1 MSFVAHKTE
10 PIPHQGAADNAIP
23 ESLMS
28 SRVPKAVPTMNRIIS
43 IPSQSGN
50 ASQGG
55 QIVFQV
61 AGGSNA
67 NGYLRAGSAYL
78 RFICKVQKTAGG
90 NADNVLSFANQ
101 TKSAASLIS
110 RLQISAN
117 GTQLETI
124 NRYDNW
130 HAIVQAQGCN
140 AGYVNNDSSIAEY
153 AQSDEI
159 VGTSTGANGNPEIAF
174 NVSLPMF
181 SGILSN
187 SKSFPLFLSGLML
200 QVDLNSALLS
210 FKSAGTAATF
220 GVTYVIS
227 QAELVYE
234 CINPDYALLDGM
246 RGAMAQSGRL
256 FEMPLSTPLGLTTA
270 IAIGQKAFSYN
281 IGLNLASVCGVFFAE
296 VSQLVEAAV
305 PSAGP
310 LTAVNSFIRN
320 STEAAEN
327 SRRFYLDGK
336 QLVNYDVS
344 TDSQNFLE
352 TQRAFG
358 TLLNLENTT
367 IATRLDYCAAGE
379 TAGKFYVVGQSSKRF
394 SESDLCMS
402 GSPCSNLVIQIAKGG
417 TPVATSVFIYVLYD
431 AVCVIDANGSV
442 AVAK

>member
-10 PIPHQGAADNAIP
+10 PTQHQGAADNAIP

-28 SRVPKAVPTMNRIIS
+28 SRVPKAIPSMNRVIS

-55 QIVFQV
+55 QVVFQV

-78 RFICKVQKTAGG
+78 RFICTVTKTAGG
-90 NADNVLSFANQ
+90 NADNTLFFANQ
-101 TKSAASLIS
+101 TRSAASLIN

-153 AQSDEI
+153 AESEVT
-159 VGTSTGANGNPEIAF
+159 VGTGTSAAF
-174 NVSLPMF
+174 NVSLPLF
-181 SGILSN
+181 SGVLSN

-210 FKSAGTAATF
+210 FKSAGTSPTF
-220 GVTYVIS
+220 GLTYVIS

-246 RGAMAQSGRL
+246 RSAMAQSGRL

-270 IAIGQKAFSYN
+270 ISAAQASFSYN
-281 IGLNLASVCGVFFAE
+281 IGLNLASVSGVFMSE
-296 VSQLVEAAV
+296 VVQSVEGA
-305 PSAGP
+305 S
-310 LTAVNSFIRN
+310 TAVNAFIRN
-320 STEAAEN
+320 ATETQAN
-327 SRRFYLDGK
+327 SRRLYLDGK
-336 QLVNYDVS
+336 QIVNYDVWA
-344 TDSQNFLE
+344 DSQNFLE
-352 TQRAFG
+352 TQRALG

-367 IATRLDYCAAGE
+367 IATRADYCAAGE
-379 TAGKFYVVGQSSKRF
+379 SAGSYYVMGQSAKRF

-402 GSPCSNLVIQIAKGG
+402 GSPCSNLVIQIAKSG
-417 TPVATSVFIYVLYD
+417 TPVATSVYIYVLYD

>member
-10 PIPHQGAADNAIP
+10 PTQHQGAADNAIP

-28 SRVPKAVPTMNRIIS
+28 SRVPKAVPSMNRIIS

-50 ASQGG
+50 ASQSG

-78 RFICKVQKTAGG
+78 RFICTVSKSIAGG
-90 NADNVLSFANQ
+90 NADNTLFFANQ
-101 TKSAASLIS
+101 TKSAASLIN

-140 AGYVNNDSSIAEY
+140 AGYVLNDSSIAEY
-153 AQSDEI
+153 AESEDVTI
-159 VGTSTGANGNPEIAF
+159 GTTSGAAVATYNIA
-174 NVSLPMF
+174 LPLF
-181 SGILSN
+181 SGVLSN

-200 QVDLNSALLS
+200 QVDLNSAALS
-210 FKSAGTAATF
+210 FKSGGTAPTF
-220 GVTYVIS
+220 GVTYAIS

-234 CINPDYALLDGM
+234 CVNPDYALLDGM

-270 IAIGQKAFSYN
+270 ITQASFAYN
-281 IGLNLASVCGVFFAE
+281 IGLNLASVSGVFMAE
-296 VSQLVEAAV
+296 VVQSVEAAN
-305 PSAGP
+305 
-310 LTAVNSFIRN
+310 TAVNSFVRN
-320 STEAAEN
+320 ATETTAN

-336 QLVNYDVS
+336 QIVNYDVWA
-344 TDSQNFLE
+344 DSQNFLE
-352 TQRAFG
+352 TQRALG

-379 TAGKFYVVGQSSKRF
+379 TAGKYYVVGQSAKRF

-402 GSPCSNLVIQIAKGG
+402 GSPCSNLVIQIAKAGS
-417 TPVATSVFIYVLYD
+417 PVATSVYIYVLYD

>member
-1 MSFVAHKTE
+1 MSFVSHKTE
-10 PIPHQGAADNAIP
+10 PTQHQGASDNAIP

-28 SRVPKAVPTMNRIIS
+28 SRVPKAIPSMNRVIS
-43 IPSQSGN
+43 IASQSGN

-61 AGGSNA
+61 PGGSNA

-78 RFICKVQKTAGG
+78 RFICTVTKTAGG
-90 NADNVLSFANQ
+90 NADNVLFFANQ
-101 TKSAASLIS
+101 TRSASSLVN

-130 HAIVQAQGCN
+130 HALVQAQGCN

-153 AQSDEI
+153 AESEVT
-159 VGTSTGANGNPEIAF
+159 VGTGTSAIF
-174 NVSLPMF
+174 NVALPLF
-181 SGILSN
+181 SGVLSN

-200 QVDLNSALLS
+200 QVDLNSSALS
-210 FKSAGTAATF
+210 FKSAGTAPTF

-270 IAIGQKAFSYN
+270 IAGAQASFSYN
-281 IGLNLASVCGVFFAE
+281 IGLNLASVSGVFMAE
-296 VSQLVEAAV
+296 VAQSVE
-305 PSAGP
+305 
-310 LTAVNSFIRN
+310 TANTATNAFIRN
-320 STEAAEN
+320 STEATTN
-327 SRRFYLDGK
+327 SRRMYLDGK
-336 QLVNYDVS
+336 QIVNYDVWA
-344 TDSQNFLE
+344 DSQNFLE
-352 TQRAFG
+352 CQRALG

-367 IATRLDYCAAGE
+367 IATRADYCASGESAGQY
-379 TAGKFYVVGQSSKRF
+379 YVVGQSSKRF

-402 GSPCSNLVIQIAKGG
+402 GSPCSNLVIQVAKSG
-417 TPVATSVFIYVLYD
+417 TPVATSVYLYVLYD